1 MKRARALLVLACV
14 LSGACRQTAAGAAPD
29 CFAAGDDKRLTF
41 EVIQQAPPPHR
52 NQRAYK
58 FYPLTAATTMQ
69 LSALAHADQGVA
81 AWYFQW
87 ANRSNAPLTNL
98 AGVTVARKLNL
109 QPATHGHRRQR
120 TAFASV
126 ARADACTLAQAASLL
141 GQPDR
146 AQAFARDAGITLVSE
161 TAQPDTSPAG
171 PQDACVLAAA
181 TLPAD
186 TAGIVLDFEVQDG
199 RTGAQ
204 TVEFLTRY
212 AQLVHAAR
220 RRAILMIDPFDAPSQ
235 IYTGISAAT
244 AHAIVAQFDATTV
257 FLWTRNAEHDL
268 RASYA
273 RQMAMIAAGG
283 AVDGKRL
290 LVLFELANTTP
301 ADARFV
307 RDAIV
312 KDHLAG
318 VMFWRDRAQ
327 QGGACS
333 SDVNTKIATIAF
345 GDPPVRRD

>member
-1 MKRARALLVLACV
+1 
-14 LSGACRQTAAGAAPD
+14 
-29 CFAAGDDKRLTF
+29 
-41 EVIQQAPPPHR
+41 
-52 NQRAYK
+52 
-58 FYPLTAATTMQ
+58 
-69 LSALAHADQGVA
+69 
-81 AWYFQW
+81 
-87 ANRSNAPLTNL
+87 
-98 AGVTVARKLNL
+98 
-109 QPATHGHRRQR
+109 
-120 TAFASV
+120 
-126 ARADACTLAQAASLL
+126 
-141 GQPDR
+141 
-146 AQAFARDAGITLVSE
+146 
-161 TAQPDTSPAG
+161 
-171 PQDACVLAAA
+171 VLAAA
-181 TLPAD
+181 TLPAE

-199 RTGAQ
+199 RNGAQ

-212 AQLVHAAR
+212 AKLVHEAR